1 MLRLVSYRNFH
12 VLKTTIPSY
21 NTLYGI
27 FYSCRVFHSEVG
39 VTAMDFSLTNP
50 NLLAVGLYDGT
61 IAVYN
66 VKVSDSD
73 PVLDTFECNQ
83 RHTAP
88 VWQLKWI
95 QKEKGK
101 GMDSPVFTC
110 RQWKDI
116 VILYD

>member
-1 MLRLVSYRNFH
+1 
-12 VLKTTIPSY
+12 
-21 NTLYGI
+21 
-27 FYSCRVFHSEVG
+27 
-39 VTAMDFSLTNP
+39 MDFSLTNP

-110 RQWKDI
+110 RHWKDG
-116 VILYD
+116 VILHD

>member
-1 MLRLVSYRNFH
+1 M
-12 VLKTTIPSY
+12 
-21 NTLYGI
+21 
-27 FYSCRVFHSEVG
+27 FHSEVG

-101 GMDSPVFTC
+101 GMDSPFFTC
-110 RQWKDI
+110 GYWKDS
-116 VILYD
+116 VILCD